1 MTDSATEPPLSST
14 RHELLDP
21 DAFPAF
27 LIHDRREIAKLMHTL
42 ATRNTLLAAHVD
54 GHAQSF
60 MSAVLAVDDDGDSV
74 LLDASPDDA
83 INARAMAAS
92 HLVCT
97 TRLDGIR
104 IQFSVLAPVRV
115 THEGYAALRSVLPDR
130 VLRLQRREFYRLTV
144 PSSDPVTCTIGA
156 AEPDGTVRSIAL
168 RVLDISNGG
177 IAVVV
182 PPEGVRFEPGM
193 EFPDCTLTIPDG
205 GTATVKLRVRNV
217 FAASGGNAHKRLRAG
232 CEFIDMPPRFA
243 AQIQR
248 YIFKVER
255 ERRSLS
261 G

>member
-1 MTDSATEPPLSST
+1 MTDSATEPPLPPK

-21 DAFPAF
+21 DAFPAY

-42 ATRNTLLAAHVD
+42 ATRNVLLAAHVA

-60 MSAVLAVDDDGDSV
+60 MTVVLAVGDDGDSV
-74 LLDASPDDA
+74 LLDASPDDT
-83 INARAMAAS
+83 INASAMTAGQ
-92 HLVCT
+92 LVCT

-104 IQFSVLAPVRV
+104 VQFSVSTPVRV
-115 THEGYAALRSVLPDR
+115 AHEGYAALRSALPDR

-144 PSSDPVTCTIGA
+144 PSSDPVTCTISA
-156 AEPDGTVRSIAL
+156 ADADGTVRSIAL

-182 PPEGVRFEPGM
+182 PPEGIRFEPGM
-193 EFPDCTLTIPDG
+193 EFPDCTLAIPDG
-205 GTATVKLRVRNV
+205 GTATVRLRVRNV
-217 FAASGGNAHKRLRAG
+217 FATGGGNQHKKLRAG
-232 CEFIDMPPRFA
+232 CEFIAMPTRFA

-255 ERRSLS
+255 ERRNLS